1 MLKEKDNEKPESG
14 PYKGEPWNRC
24 YNCNFYFTTLLAAR
38 EHFTAP
44 TSRCIDLWCRR
55 CERVFK
61 TTQAR
66 EEHYIHNWVHW
77 RCGVEGCHYDGW
89 TVGAQE
95 RHWRKTGHKVECLG
109 CQSWFEEE
117 WWAEHVAVVSACS
130 VCGVH
135 CDEESARI
143 AHERE
148 HALELGPATIHTC
161 IGHCGRD
168 FPTIGGMFI
177 HLESGA
183 CDSTISMQDVSRT
196 FALHPAAEMLLVPD
210 RKAVL
215 QQLLNGEEPLIA
227 PFKCP
232 GSKCGEIFKFFS
244 GFLQHTETARCGFHF
259 SHSGD
264 KNSMLTHMSTNLFLD
279 TAISRIS
286 RIETAI
292 RSGIQVLAIPPEHP
306 RERKG
311 AAMPNADRMRGFFT
325 LVTKNIQLCLR
336 EIVYTPSKTD
346 EATGMLKIKIPRAF
360 ARELMEMERA
370 YERAMK
376 GYAEAV
382 VELRQPHGDL
392 IVYFQATKASV
403 PAWEF
408 LRDVGQLVRLF
419 RVTVEW
425 QQTL

>member
-24 YNCNFYFTTLLAAR
+24 YNCNLYFTTLPAAR
-38 EHFTAP
+38 AHFTAP
-44 TSRCIDLWCRR
+44 ASHCTDFWCRR

-61 TTQAR
+61 SARAR
-66 EEHYIHNWVHW
+66 EEHYTHNWVHW
-77 RCGVEGCHYDGW
+77 RCGVDGCTYDGW

-95 RHWRKTGHKVECLG
+95 RHWRKSGHKVECMG

-117 WWAEHVAVVSACS
+117 WWAEHVAAVSACK

-135 CDEESARI
+135 CDDDDARI
-143 AHERE
+143 EHERE
-148 HALELGPATIHTC
+148 HETEPAAVHTC
-161 IGHCGRD
+161 IGHCGRE
-168 FPTIGGMFI
+168 FPTIGGMYI

-183 CDSTISMQDVSRT
+183 CDSTITSQDVTRT
-196 FALHPAAEMLLVPD
+196 FALHPHAEMLLVAD

-215 QQLLNGEEPLIA
+215 QLILTGEEPLIA

-232 GSKCGEIFKFFS
+232 GEQCGEVFERFS
-244 GFLQHTETARCGFHF
+244 GFLQHAETARCGFSF
-259 SHSGD
+259 SRSGD
-264 KNSMLTHMSTNLFLD
+264 NNSMLTHMDTHLFLD
-279 TAISRIS
+279 TAIARIS
-286 RIETAI
+286 RMEGAI

-311 AAMPNADRMRGFFT
+311 ATMPNADRMRGFFA
-325 LVTKNIQLCLR
+325 LVTKSIQTCMR
-336 EIVYTPSKTD
+336 EVIFTPSTTD
-346 EATGMLKIKIPRAF
+346 EARGVLKIRIPRAF
-360 ARELMEMERA
+360 ARELGELERA

-376 GYAEAV
+376 AYAEAV
-382 VELRQPHGDL
+382 LEVRQPHGDL
-392 IVYFQATKASV
+392 IVYFQATKASL

-408 LRDVGQLVRLF
+408 LRDVGQLVRVM